1 MGLQGEIYD
10 GWNIKSFFGRLV
22 RTYGAAFATRWRLKA
37 NHSRRASGHLA
48 RLAKIEHLSAF
59 HKVLGTHNTAEAIFL
74 RRTSELSLLLLR
86 ENHVPVIPISFRNRF
101 LAFAPII
108 AGG

>member
-10 GWNIKSFFGRLV
+10 GWNKRVFWSTCAHLRRRVRHSLASQSESLAPCERRL
-22 RTYGAAFATRWRLKA
+22 GASRQDRAPLRL
-37 NHSRRASGHLA
+37 
-48 RLAKIEHLSAF
+48 
-59 HKVLGTHNTAEAIFL
+59 AEAIFL

>member
-1 MGLQGEIYD
+1 MAGTKEFL
-10 GWNIKSFFGRLV
+10 GRLV

-37 NHSRRASGHLA
+37 NPSRRASGDLA